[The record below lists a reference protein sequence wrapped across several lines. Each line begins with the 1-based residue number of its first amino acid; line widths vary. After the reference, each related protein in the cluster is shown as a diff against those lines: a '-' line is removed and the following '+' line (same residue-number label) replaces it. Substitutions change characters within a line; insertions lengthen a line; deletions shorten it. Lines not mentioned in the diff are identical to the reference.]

1 MLSPKFLLSLI
12 NLEQL
17 KLIIERRCYSSEQ
30 DIQEWKKY
38 LLIASFPKLQYL
50 ETQYLSPHGVLIA
63 KNCPNIERL
72 SINTY
77 LKNLGGVKEI
87 ILNCNKLRKLEIFIN
102 FEDDDDDHERE
113 IICDEILNYLLNYSS
128 RNFDEFAFD
137 QDWRF
142 SVNNLKNFFE
152 GWRGR
157 NPIKFV
163 THFHKCHH
171 FTQKHIEIVQE
182 YYDEGVIDKD
192 TRSLYGVNDF

>member
-1 MLSPKFLLSLI
+1 MEF
-12 NLEQL
+12 
-17 KLIIERRCYSSEQ
+17 
-30 DIQEWKKY
+30 
-38 LLIASFPKLQYL
+38 
-50 ETQYLSPHGVLIA
+50 VVIA

-77 LKNLGGVKEI
+77 FKNLGGVKEI

-102 FEDDDDDHERE
+102 FEDDDGDDHERE

-142 SVNNLKNFFE
+142 SVNNLKNFLKVGE
-152 GWRGR
+152 
-157 NPIKFV
+157 K
-163 THFHKCHH
+163 
-171 FTQKHIEIVQE
+171 

>member
-50 ETQYLSPHGVLIA
+50 ETQYLSPHGV
-63 KNCPNIERL
+63 C
-72 SINTY
+72 
-77 LKNLGGVKEI
+77 GVKEI